1 MILYRKLLQTYTKF
15 IHQVPFIKLGEITN
29 FEELLNEFES
39 NDVLQSPKALLS
51 THPVDL
57 EYTGVDVV
65 GLFDYDGKD
74 FSHLGERYLKI
85 DSQLESIFKIGSPT
99 NPTALAGKLP
109 KISTLVKH
117 ILEQP
122 GRVRISRLSPHKHGE
137 WHSHGNIH
145 PLLEVVLH
153 IPLIS
158 NQLAHTQVGQCPPL
172 FTDDSESCF
181 RIPKKYHTT
190 HFKPGEIWLLNGMM
204 SHRVINDS
212 DQERVHIW
220 CQSFFLD
227 HDKKI
232 VNTTL
237 LDMLDNAIQN
247 YKGPYF
253 EKQSTDNPATN

>member
-15 IHQVPFIKLGEITN
+15 IHQVPFIKLGEIDN

-39 NDVLQSPKALLS
+39 NYVLQSPKALLS
-51 THPVDL
+51 KHPVDL

-74 FSHLGERYLKI
+74 VSHLGETYLEMNP
-85 DSQLESIFKIGSPT
+85 QPGLRFKQGDLT
-99 NPTALAGKLP
+99 RPTALADKLP
-109 KISTLVKH
+109 KISTLVKN

-122 GRVRISRLSPHKHGE
+122 GRVRISGLSPHKYGA
-137 WHSHGNIH
+137 WHSHGGIH
-145 PLLEVVLH
+145 PLLEIVLH

-158 NQLAHTQVGQCPPL
+158 NQLVYAQAGHCPTL
-172 FTDDSESCF
+172 FNDDSEYRY
-181 RIPKKYHTT
+181 RIPEKYHTT

-227 HDKKI
+227 NDKKI

-237 LDMLDNAIQN
+237 LGMLDNAMQN
-247 YKGPYF
+247 YTGPYV
-253 EKQSTDNPATN
+253 EK